1 LFNSRKKKAEQ
12 EIGKML
18 TASALLKAAMAND
31 MDQME
36 AILFGNATTDEQIWS
51 ALQAFIMAAHKNPAV
66 IDRLRE
72 IHPQV
77 SDKADI
83 AFTTAIQASETGN
96 PRLFQGGNETGQAI
110 LIIYFAG
117 AIAGNPEAMVD
128 VLGSY
133 LPE

>member
-1 LFNSRKKKAEQ
+1 
-12 EIGKML
+12 ML